1 MSPAESTRC
10 WRKTR
15 RKALRGVKTGRRAT
29 RQVKTTYGH
38 RQRERDRRLVWQIA
52 TARAE
57 MEAAM
62 TARQQAA

>member
-1 MSPAESTRC
+1 MTPAEPTRC
-10 WRKTR
+10 WRKGL
-15 RKALRGVKTGRRAT
+15 RKARRGVKTGRRAT

-38 RQRERDRRLVWQIA
+38 RQQERDRRLAWQIA

-62 TARQQAA
+62 AAAVAA